1 MKKHYLF
8 FASSTYAYSILR
20 PLQEEIHRRGDI
32 VAWYLEDSC
41 PDLLEKHEI
50 RLKTFDE
57 VFRFNPIAVFVPGN
71 WVYDFFPGVKVEVF
85 HGYPMKKRIEKI
97 DDHFTLRGWF
107 DIYCTQGKSSTPY
120 FTYLEKKHRYFKI
133 YETGWCKVDSFFNPK
148 LPAEPHREKPT
159 ILYAPTFTKGISS
172 AWEMT
177 SVIEKLAKEKEWNWI
192 ITFHPKLDDAI
203 LRQQYIKLAGKYTNI
218 DFRSV
223 NKGLETFRESD
234 ILLCDSS
241 SLIVEYMMLDKPVV
255 TFRNTHPGPFLL
267 DVQTKDEVGP
277 AIERAL
283 THPNELMQEIQKYT
297 SYHESHRD
305 GKNSARVLEAVDD
318 FITYHQGHIKSKPL
332 NIFRK
337 LRLRW
342 QLKYFKW

>member
-1 MKKHYLF
+1 
-8 FASSTYAYSILR
+8 
-20 PLQEEIHRRGDI
+20 
-32 VAWYLEDSC
+32 
-41 PDLLEKHEI
+41 
-50 RLKTFDE
+50 
-57 VFRFNPIAVFVPGN
+57 
-71 WVYDFFPGVKVEVF
+71 
-85 HGYPMKKRIEKI
+85 
-97 DDHFTLRGWF
+97 
-107 DIYCTQGKSSTPY
+107 
-120 FTYLEKKHRYFKI
+120 
-133 YETGWCKVDSFFNPK
+133 
-148 LPAEPHREKPT
+148 
-159 ILYAPTFTKGISS
+159 
-172 AWEMT
+172 MT

-192 ITFHPKLDDAI
+192 ITFHPKLDDAN
-203 LRQQYIKLAGKYTNI
+203 LRQQYIKLAEKYTNI

-305 GKNSARVLEAVDD
+305 GRDSARVLEAVDD

>member
-1 MKKHYLF
+1 M
-8 FASSTYAYSILR
+8 R

-41 PDLLEKHEI
+41 SDLLEKHEI

-85 HGYPMKKRIEKI
+85 HGYPMKKRIEKLTTI
-97 DDHFTLRGWF
+97 LPYVVGSIYIVHKVRVVHPISPIWKKTPLFQ
-107 DIYCTQGKSSTPY
+107 DIRNRLVQS
-120 FTYLEKKHRYFKI
+120 RQ
-133 YETGWCKVDSFFNPK
+133 FFNPK

-203 LRQQYIKLAGKYTNI
+203 LRQQYIKLAEKYTNI

>member
-8 FASSTYAYSILR
+8 FASLTYAYSILR
-20 PLQEEIHRRGDI
+20 PLQEEIRRRGDI
-32 VAWYLEDSC
+32 AAWYLEDSC
-41 PDLLEKHEI
+41 PDLLQEDEV

-57 VFRFNPIAVFVPGN
+57 VFHFNPIAVFVPGN

-85 HGYPMKKRIEKI
+85 HGYPMRKRIEKI

-133 YETGWCKVDSFFNPK
+133 YETGWCKVDSFFNPQ
-148 LPAEPHREKPT
+148 LPPEPQREKPT

-172 AWEMT
+172 AWEMAP
-177 SVIEKLAKEKEWNWI
+177 VIEKLAKEKAWNWI
-192 ITFHPKLDDAI
+192 ITFHPKLDDAT
-203 LRQQYIKLAGKYTNI
+203 LRQQYTQLAEKHPNI

-234 ILLCDSS
+234 ALLCDSS

-255 TFRNTHPGPFLL
+255 TYRNTHPGPFLL
-267 DVQTKDEVGP
+267 DVQTEDEVGP
-277 AIERAL
+277 ALERAL
-283 THPNELMQEIQKYT
+283 TRPDELMKEIRAYT
-297 SYHESHRD
+297 SCHESHRD
-305 GKNSARVLEAVDD
+305 GKNSARVLDAVDD
-318 FITYHQGHIKSKPL
+318 FIANYQGRIKSKPL

-337 LRLRW
+337 LKLRW
-342 QLKYFKW
+342 QLKYFP